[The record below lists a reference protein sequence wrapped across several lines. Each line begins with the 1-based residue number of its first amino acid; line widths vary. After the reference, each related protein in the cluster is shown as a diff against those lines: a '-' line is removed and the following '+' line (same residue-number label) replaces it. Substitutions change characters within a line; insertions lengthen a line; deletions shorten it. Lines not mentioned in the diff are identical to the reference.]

1 MTPVTPRSL
10 AAWELGDLSEISP
23 SLIVRDEHDLVGRLI
38 LRLAVAFNDL
48 KGMILLDQY
57 RLAFAGTAANEI
69 SAHAGQSAGLLI
81 QVHRFIGG
89 IVNEALKVIDE
100 ERTAIDGAEVA
111 ELLASLPTP
120 VQNFWRDIISEAQNS
135 PQATNRTNRAML
147 ARLRNKSAFHYDGTN
162 LYEAF
167 HHFFTDTPTVYN
179 AKAYYSAGVDMDGT
193 RYFFADAAAQR
204 DYQNAGRERGLKT
217 DAEVVALAS
226 KLNAAFAS
234 LINAFLAAR
243 AATSAVAKPL
253 QTHATTTPTHVARHS
268 QAPARAGGRPRGRG
282 RSQRRR

>member
-1 MTPVTPRSL
+1 MMTPVTPRSL

-120 VQNFWRDIISEAQNS
+120 VQNFGATSSRKLRTRRKQRTAPTGRCLPVYVTSRRSITMVRTYTRRSIISLRTLPQCITLKLTTLLVSTWMAHAISS
-135 PQATNRTNRAML
+135 PMPL
-147 ARLRNKSAFHYDGTN
+147 HSGI
-162 LYEAF
+162 
-167 HHFFTDTPTVYN
+167 
-179 AKAYYSAGVDMDGT
+179 T
-193 RYFFADAAAQR
+193 RMPDE
-204 DYQNAGRERGLKT
+204 NAG
-217 DAEVVALAS
+217 
-226 KLNAAFAS
+226 
-234 LINAFLAAR
+234 
-243 AATSAVAKPL
+243 
-253 QTHATTTPTHVARHS
+253 
-268 QAPARAGGRPRGRG
+268 
-282 RSQRRR
+282 